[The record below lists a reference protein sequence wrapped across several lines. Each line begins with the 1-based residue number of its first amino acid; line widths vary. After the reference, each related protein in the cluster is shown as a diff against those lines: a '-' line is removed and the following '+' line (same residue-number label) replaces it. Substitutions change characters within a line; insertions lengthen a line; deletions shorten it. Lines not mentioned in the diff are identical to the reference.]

1 MRGFQERLQ
10 EGTVLS
16 YTTVTHPPAGFGLG
30 TRTIGL
36 LELRDG
42 SHVLGVLSI
51 PAGVEIT
58 IGSSVRPR
66 MRLMRVN
73 EKGLRLYD
81 VCYEVTADVREPVPA
96 TFPGYILALSGPS
109 GVGKTTVSL
118 LLSTVLSEYVEKVPI
133 MTTRAPKEGDDEE
146 YHYVST
152 TKFAEMQRRGE
163 IVAETSIP
171 SASEHRR
178 YGYRSTDIGAIWQKG
193 KIPVVVTEM
202 GLLQDL
208 ASHYGR
214 RSILSCG
221 LLPPGKS
228 KRAMLSQLLHRLRSR
243 GRDTEEHI
251 RDRIRNAALDLQFFR
266 DRSDLFDHIIVNEDL
281 DAVVQSLK
289 GHVLELQ
296 EA

>member
-1 MRGFQERLQ
+1 
-10 EGTVLS
+10 
-16 YTTVTHPPAGFGLG
+16 
-30 TRTIGL
+30 
-36 LELRDG
+36 
-42 SHVLGVLSI
+42 
-51 PAGVEIT
+51 
-58 IGSSVRPR
+58 
-66 MRLMRVN
+66 MRVN
-73 EKGLRLYD
+73 TEGLRLYD
-81 VCYEVTADVREPVPA
+81 VSYEVLTEVRELSKPK
-96 TFPGYILALSGPS
+96 FPGYILALSGPS

-118 LLSTVLSEYVEKVPI
+118 LLSTVISEYVEKVPI
-133 MTTRAPKEGDDEE
+133 VTTRSPKEGDDGE
-146 YHYVST
+146 YHYVSE
-152 TKFAEMQRRGE
+152 TKFTEMQRRGE

-178 YGYRSTDIGAIWQKG
+178 YGYRSSDVEAIWRKG

-208 ASHYGR
+208 AAHYGR

-251 RDRIRNAALDLQFFR
+251 RERIRNAAIDLQFFR

-281 DAVVQSLK
+281 DAVVESLK

>member
-1 MRGFQERLQ
+1 MRSIPERLQ

-16 YTTVTHPPAGFGLG
+16 YTTVTHPPAGFASGS
-30 TRTIGL
+30 RTIGL

-42 SHVLGVLSI
+42 SRVLGSLCI
-51 PAGVEIT
+51 PAGVEIA
-58 IGSSVRPR
+58 IGSYVQPR
-66 MRLMRVN
+66 LRLMNVN
-73 EKGLRLYD
+73 EQGLRIYD
-81 VCYEVTADVREPVPA
+81 VSYEVLAGSAVSKE
-96 TFPGYILALSGPS
+96 FPGYILALSGPS

-118 LLSTVLSEYVEKVPI
+118 LLSTMISEYVEKVPI
-133 MTTRAPKEGDDEE
+133 VTTRAPKEGDDDE
-146 YHYVST
+146 YHYASSRQ
-152 TKFAEMQRRGE
+152 FEEMQRRGE
-163 IVAETSIP
+163 IVATTTIP
-171 SASEHRR
+171 SESEQRN
-178 YGYRSTDIGAIWQKG
+178 YGYRSADIEAIWRKG

-208 ASHYGR
+208 ALYYGR

-281 DAVVQSLK
+281 DTVVQSLK